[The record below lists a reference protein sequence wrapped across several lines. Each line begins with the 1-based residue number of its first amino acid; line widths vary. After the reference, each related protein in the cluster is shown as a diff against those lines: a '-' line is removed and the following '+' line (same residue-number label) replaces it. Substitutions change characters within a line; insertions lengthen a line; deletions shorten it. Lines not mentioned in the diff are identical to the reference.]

1 MDKENIRSMI
11 ALQSITNQFLEFIDS
26 IKKDKKKLNMSIGE
40 VLNNFYE
47 RYEEAEAGYKDNHYF
62 FNQYQLISS
71 LYVYI
76 VLPKEKFFDLIPDKL
91 KISTLK
97 KNSKWGLSNIKIE
110 WGLSEEEDSFKH
122 FLRRMRNAISHG
134 NIKFKENL
142 EFTFTDVNKKNKSDY
157 FEVTFSMNEIV
168 SFIRAIA
175 YWWVTEDIE
184 LKKL

>member
-1 MDKENIRSMI
+1 MDKKNIRSMI
-11 ALQSITNQFLEFIDS
+11 ALQSMTNEFLNFIDF
-26 IKKDKKKLNMSIGE
+26 IKKDKNKLKMSIGE
-40 VLNNFYE
+40 VLDNFYKKYE
-47 RYEEAEAGYKDNHYF
+47 RIESGYRDNHSF
-62 FNQYQLISS
+62 FNQYYFISS
-71 LYVYI
+71 LYTYI
-76 VLPKEKFFDLIPDKL
+76 VLPKEKLFDLIPDEL
-91 KISTLK
+91 KISTL
-97 KNSKWGLSNIKIE
+97 NSKWGLSNIKIE
-110 WGLSEEEDSFKH
+110 WGCSKKDSFKD